1 GEKMRIDKQK
11 RMIYFDYHELAFSKR
26 TMENFNYF
34 VNRDG
39 EIIDYFRSQ
48 KNAFRVPIL
57 PDAEYLFAGY
67 YSYRGNPKHRLIR
80 LSDGLVVAR
89 VDYRGVTV
97 YEELP
102 EKIREFLE
110 KQYYT

>member
-1 GEKMRIDKQK
+1 MRIDKQK

-26 TMENFNYF
+26 TAENFNYF
-34 VNRDG
+34 INRDG

-57 PDAEYLFAGY
+57 PGAEYLFVCY
-67 YSYRGNPKHRLIR
+67 YSYRGNPSHKLIR
-80 LSDGLVVAR
+80 LCDELIVAR
-89 VDYRGVTV
+89 VDYRGVV
-97 YEELP
+97 IYESLP
-102 EKIREFLE
+102 EAVKEFLE